1 MEKNCTKCLKA
12 LPSDSTFCPACGTSV
27 ISTTSPTN
35 DAVPTNWT
43 HKPAIVVPLAVTAS
57 ILVIALV
64 GALVSNSSNGS
75 SNNATKSNS
84 SASSDGSSE
93 SGYTA
98 PDGPTTEVNG
108 VTPDSNA
115 GDFVTGYNR
124 NMMRLNGLDAFDSN
138 GNSLTL
144 GEFAK
149 MYLDFLNSRL
159 SGGSATSEQIAI
171 SLEPGNSIY
180 QALHQFFNDEAAI
193 AVVGEDLKKDA
204 GAV

>member
-84 SASSDGSSE
+84 SASSDGLVVHCYGLEIAHGIPRYAKCTECGAPSAE
-93 SGYTA
+93 RCEIPHPWTA
-98 PDGPTTEVNG
+98 STND
-108 VTPDSNA
+108 
-115 GDFVTGYNR
+115 
-124 NMMRLNGLDAFDSN
+124 
-138 GNSLTL
+138 TL
-144 GEFAK
+144 
-149 MYLDFLNSRL
+149 YW
-159 SGGSATSEQIAI
+159 
-171 SLEPGNSIY
+171 
-180 QALHQFFNDEAAI
+180 
-193 AVVGEDLKKDA
+193 
-204 GAV
+204 